1 MMSFRIS
8 VPASSANLG
17 PGFDSMGLAL
27 GLYIHLDVESADH
40 HAFFAHGSEKS
51 EENHFIWNIT
61 EQIAERYGVTLPPCK
76 IQEISEIP
84 LARGLGSSA
93 SAIVAGIELANQLG
107 NLQLTD
113 EQKLAFGTEI
123 ERHPDNIAPAL
134 FGGLTISTMLENDI
148 PSVRLNDIELDL
160 IAYIPEVELKTEVA
174 RDCLPDTY
182 ERNYAARASAM
193 SNLVVAALY
202 SKDYALF
209 GKMLENDLFHE
220 PFRKKLISNFDY
232 IRKKAKELG
241 AFGTALSG
249 AGPTMLSFVPKGS
262 GEKIRN
268 EMKKQL
274 EGYQVKLLE
283 IDTKGVSLSQ
293 DNI

>member
-1 MMSFRIS
+1 MMPFRIS

-27 GLYIHLDVESADH
+27 GLYIHLDVTDSDE
-40 HAFFAHGSEKS
+40 HAFFAHGSS
-51 EENHFIWNIT
+51 ESAENHFIWNISK
-61 EQIAERYGVTLPPCK
+61 QVAERYGVTLPPCSV
-76 IQEISEIP
+76 QETSEIP

-113 EQKLAFGTEI
+113 EQKLAFGTEL
-123 ERHPDNIAPAL
+123 EGHPDNIAPAI
-134 FGGLTISTMLENDI
+134 FGGLTISTMLEHDI
-148 PSVRLNDIELDL
+148 PSARLHDMELDL

-202 SKDYALF
+202 SKDYVLF
-209 GKMLENDLFHE
+209 GKMLEHDLFHE
-220 PFRKKLISNFDY
+220 PFRKVLIAHFDM
-232 IRKKAKELG
+232 IRDKAKELG

-249 AGPTMLSFVPKGS
+249 AGPTMLSFVPKGK
-262 GEKIRN
+262 GETVKQ
-268 EMKKQL
+268 EMTKQL
-274 EGYQVKLLE
+274 EGYQVKLLK
-283 IDTKGVSLSQ
+283 IDTKGVSIS
-293 DNI
+293 

>member
-1 MMSFRIS
+1 MMPFRIS

-27 GLYIHLDVESADH
+27 GLYIHLDVEASDH
-40 HAFFAHGSEKS
+40 QTFFAHGSEKS

-61 EQIAERYGVTLPPCK
+61 EQVAERYGATLPPCK
-76 IQEISEIP
+76 VQEVSEIP

-123 ERHPDNIAPAL
+123 EGHPDNIAPAL
-134 FGGLTISTMLENDI
+134 FGGLTISTMLDNDI
-148 PSVRLNDIELDL
+148 PSVRLHDIALDL

-220 PFRKKLISNFDY
+220 PFRKTLIPNFDA
-232 IRKKAKELG
+232 IREKAKELG

-249 AGPTMLSFVPKGS
+249 AGPTMLSFVPKGN
-262 GEKIRN
+262 GKTVKEA
-268 EMKKQL
+268 MAKQL
-274 EGYQVKLLE
+274 EGYQVKVLE
-283 IDTKGVSLSQ
+283 IDTKGVSIS
-293 DNI
+293 

>member
-1 MMSFRIS
+1 MMPFRIS

-27 GLYIHLDVESADH
+27 GLYIHLDVETSDH
-40 HAFFAHGSEKS
+40 HAFFAHGSEKPQ
-51 EENHFIWNIT
+51 ENHFIWNIT
-61 EQIAERYGVTLPPCK
+61 EQVAARYGTALPPCK
-76 IQEISEIP
+76 VQEVSEIP

-107 NLQLTD
+107 NLQLTN

-123 ERHPDNIAPAL
+123 EGHPDNIAPAL
-134 FGGLTISTMLENDI
+134 FGGLTISTMLDNDI
-148 PSVRLNDIELDL
+148 PSVRLHDIELDL

-202 SKDYALF
+202 SKDYPLF

-220 PFRKKLISNFDY
+220 PFRKTLIPNFDA
-232 IRKKAKELG
+232 IREKAKELG

-249 AGPTMLSFVPKGS
+249 AGPTMLSFVAKGN
-262 GEKIRN
+262 GETVK
-268 EMKKQL
+268 ETMAKQL
-274 EGYQVKLLE
+274 EGYQVKVLE
-283 IDTKGVSLSQ
+283 IDTKGVSIS
-293 DNI
+293 

>member
-1 MMSFRIS
+1 MIPFRIS

-27 GLYIHLDVESADH
+27 GLYIHLDVADSDKQ
-40 HAFFAHGSEKS
+40 AFFAHGSSES
-51 EENHFIWNIT
+51 EENHFIWNISK
-61 EQIAERYGVTLPPCK
+61 QVAERYGVTLPSCSV
-76 IQEISEIP
+76 QETSEIP

-113 EQKLAFGTEI
+113 EQKLAFGTEL
-123 ERHPDNIAPAL
+123 EGHPDNIAPAI
-134 FGGLTISTMLENDI
+134 FGGLTISTMLEDDI
-148 PSVRLNDIELDL
+148 PSVRLHDIDLDI

-193 SNLVVAALY
+193 SNIVVAALY

-220 PFRKKLISNFDY
+220 PFRKVLISHFDL
-232 IRKKAKELG
+232 IRENAKMLG
-241 AFGTALSG
+241 AYGTALSG
-249 AGPTMLSFVPKGS
+249 AGPTMLSFVPKGN
-262 GEKIRN
+262 GEAVKQ
-268 EMKKQL
+268 EMAKQL
-274 EGYQVKLLE
+274 EGYQVKLLK
-283 IDTKGVSLSQ
+283 IDTKGVSIS
-293 DNI
+293 

>member
-1 MMSFRIS
+1 MMPFRFRIS

-27 GLYIHLDVESADH
+27 GLYIHLDVEDADCYS
-40 HAFFAHGSEKS
+40 FFAHGSAEA
-51 EENHFIWNIT
+51 EENHFIWS
-61 EQIAERYGVTLPPCK
+61 IAQRVAKRYGVALPPCTV
-76 IQEISEIP
+76 QETSEIP

-113 EQKLAFGTEI
+113 AQKLAFGTEV
-123 ERHPDNIAPAL
+123 EGHPDNIAPSL
-134 FGGLTISTMLENDI
+134 FGGLTISTMLEDDI
-148 PSVRLNDIELDL
+148 PSIQLNDIELDL
-160 IAYIPEVELKTEVA
+160 IAYIPKVELKTEVA
-174 RDCLPDTY
+174 RNCLPDTY

-202 SKDYALF
+202 KKDYALF

-220 PFRKKLISNFDY
+220 PFRKELIPNFNF
-232 IRKKAKELG
+232 IRDKAKELG

-249 AGPTMLSFVPKGS
+249 AGPTMLSFVPQGS
-262 GEKIRN
+262 GEKIKE
-268 EMKKQL
+268 EML
-274 EGYQVKLLE
+274 HHLAGYQVKLLE
-283 IDTKGVSLSQ
+283 IDTQGVF
-293 DNI
+293 ITR